1 MQSPLACISKR
12 TKSDRGTPSLPS
24 GPGICDD
31 ASEIFALSEVCA
43 ALPLSS
49 VCVSACSNPRSNQES
64 LGKREGTP
72 KAGRSCA
79 EEVEQL
85 A

>member
-1 MQSPLACISKR
+1 
-12 TKSDRGTPSLPS
+12 
-24 GPGICDD
+24 
-31 ASEIFALSEVCA
+31 
-43 ALPLSS
+43 LSS